1 MRPNR
6 MIEKLRR
13 DEPVF
18 GPMIMD
24 LTGPGLAQIIANA
37 GADFVVYDMEAGC
50 LDMATIKNQ
59 LALVRGTGLAPIVNT
74 AWHDYAMLARPLDSG
89 AMGLMIPVV
98 QTAAEAREI
107 VRICRYTPRG
117 GRGVAFGIAHDD
129 YGMAPIA
136 ARMRLADERTL
147 LMPKIETALGVENIE
162 AIMDV
167 DGIDAAYVGHM
178 DLSVSLGVPGDYA
191 DPGFVAAVDRII
203 AACRRRGKHVSCM
216 ATSPEAAKAWMAKG
230 VRIILYATDVML
242 LGGALRD
249 GIAAARAQPGA

>member
-1 MRPNR
+1 MRPNG
-6 MIEKLRR
+6 MIEKLKR

-24 LTGPGLAQIIANA
+24 LSGPGLPQIVANA

-50 LDMATIKNQ
+50 LDMGTIKTQ

-74 AWHDYAMLARPLDSG
+74 SWHDYAMLSRPLDSG

-98 QTAAEAREI
+98 QTAAEAKEI
-107 VRICRYTPRG
+107 VRISRYTPRG

-129 YGMAPIA
+129 YSMAPIA
-136 ARMRLADERTL
+136 ERMRLADERTL
-147 LMPKIETALGVENIE
+147 ILPKIETAAGVENIE
-162 AIMDV
+162 AIMSV

-191 DPGFVAAVDRII
+191 HPKFVAAVDRII
-203 AACRRRGKHVSCM
+203 AASRQRGKHISCM
-216 ATSPEAAKAWMAKG
+216 AATPEAARAWMAKG

-242 LGGALRD
+242 LGGALRA
-249 GIAAARAQPGA
+249 GIEASRAGA